1 MHIITDNIYTY
12 IRRTKYVSMLSVLKV
27 FFRFLVSFSRYAIL
41 KMKSCIPLI
50 FALMVSCTVVSATTF
65 YTTLRVGQDVTLE
78 RGTTNFNYLKYLI
91 VGTHPGFPLK
101 RSLVR
106 FQPLDVPNCD
116 TVWKA
121 DLYLYYAYAHKA
133 SFMSVSQVPRFP
145 RTIVAHQVLKYWS
158 ESQATSTKRLN
169 HIYWD
174 QQWLNLGSDVLAAP
188 TSAGVTINPTTNYP
202 GFYTIDVTS
211 AVRNWKNGQ
220 PNFGL
225 LLRATN
231 EYQQGRD
238 FRFVSNADSN
248 AGKHAYILVT
258 CQSNSSGGNVGF
270 GGGASG
276 GIGPVGGGDGIAPA
290 I

>member
-1 MHIITDNIYTY
+1 MHIITDNIYTC
-12 IRRTKYVSMLSVLKV
+12 IRRTKYVSILSVLKV
-27 FFRFLVSFSRYAIL
+27 FFRFIL
-41 KMKSCIPLI
+41 QVCHFEDEILYTLF

-116 TVWKA
+116 IVWKA

-202 GFYTIDVTS
+202 GFYTIDVSS

-238 FRFVSNADSN
+238 FRFVNFVLAMLIQTQENMLISW
-248 AGKHAYILVT
+248 
-258 CQSNSSGGNVGF
+258 
-270 GGGASG
+270 
-276 GIGPVGGGDGIAPA
+276 
-290 I
+290 